1 MPEKEINPKMT
12 PAELLSRLLRF
23 DTTNPP
29 GDEFQC
35 VMFIKELLESRGLE
49 TMVKAKSQS
58 RPNLLSRI
66 KGRGQAPPLMLYG
79 HVDVVT
85 TKGQPWDKPPFD
97 GIIEDGWVWGRGA
110 LDMKSGVAMMVW
122 AFMRA
127 FESGLEPAGDI
138 ILAILSDE
146 EKASIFGAKYLTQE
160 YPELFSGVRYAIG
173 EFGGFPLF
181 FNDRRFYAVQVGE
194 KQACGIRVIFRGP
207 AGHGAQ
213 PVRDGS
219 MAKLGAFLTSLNN
232 QPFPAKITPVT
243 SMMIQGLAG
252 ALPPNQARVL
262 MDLLDPDR
270 TDSTLALLGAQGRLF
285 WPMLHNTVSP
295 TIVHASEKINVIPA
309 EAILDL
315 DVRLLP
321 GCEPEEMVESLR
333 KIAAEDTE
341 FQTLRF
347 EECPGKPDMG
357 LFGLLADI
365 LSEMDHSCGSIPY
378 MLSGITDARI
388 FSKLGIQTYGW
399 LPMNLPKGY
408 DFFSSVHG
416 SNERIPV
423 SSVEFG
429 ADALYKLIER
439 YNA

>member
-1 MPEKEINPKMT
+1 
-12 PAELLSRLLRF
+12 
-23 DTTNPP
+23 
-29 GDEFQC
+29 
-35 VMFIKELLESRGLE
+35 
-49 TMVKAKSQS
+49 
-58 RPNLLSRI
+58 
-66 KGRGQAPPLMLYG
+66 
-79 HVDVVT
+79 
-85 TKGQPWDKPPFD
+85 
-97 GIIEDGWVWGRGA
+97 
-110 LDMKSGVAMMVW
+110 
-122 AFMRA
+122 
-127 FESGLEPAGDI
+127 
-138 ILAILSDE
+138 
-146 EKASIFGAKYLTQE
+146 
-160 YPELFSGVRYAIG
+160 
-173 EFGGFPLF
+173 
-181 FNDRRFYAVQVGE
+181 
-194 KQACGIRVIFRGP
+194 
-207 AGHGAQ
+207 
-213 PVRDGS
+213 
-219 MAKLGAFLTSLNN
+219 
-232 QPFPAKITPVT
+232 
-243 SMMIQGLAG
+243 MMIQGLAG